1 MADVVCKAGQGLG
14 QKNGIEPETFPLIC
28 QANST
33 DVRAAAEAAMK
44 AAAGVQQ
51 VPAAVVEAHCA
62 HSAFVGQK
70 HYRGYDSV
78 MPGV

>member
-1 MADVVCKAGQGLG
+1 MADVVCKAGQGLS

-62 HSAFVGQK
+62 HSAFVGQRTTGPTGAK
-70 HYRGYDSV
+70 SS
-78 MPGV
+78 M